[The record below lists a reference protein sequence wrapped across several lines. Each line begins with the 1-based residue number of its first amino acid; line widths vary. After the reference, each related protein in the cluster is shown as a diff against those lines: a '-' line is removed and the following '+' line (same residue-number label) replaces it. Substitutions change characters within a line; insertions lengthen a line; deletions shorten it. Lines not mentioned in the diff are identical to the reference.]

1 MKYPSSIIWLQRI
14 LGKSTGQ
21 IFVHRTQCSYYPDN
35 EHGLDAQ
42 AVAALVFAKIL
53 ENMLLV
59 TGEKALLFNCADVY
73 CRRVQH
79 TKSCILLTITHN
91 IPNYDRNS
99 IIYLRTLAAI
109 HVQAHEWPSNTT
121 GHYLLICRKC
131 SRGVRWQNSI
141 KFIFKK
147 TQTAVWD
154 NGAQATLAEETPEPA
169 SVFGS
174 AALNKESMTLAD
186 RLSSY
191 LTKANENVCILIIFL
206 IYENTLI

>member
-21 IFVHRTQCSYYPDN
+21 IFIHRTQCSYYPDN

-59 TGEKALLFNCADVY
+59 TGENALLFNCAEVY

-141 KFIFKK
+141 KFIFQK
-147 TQTAVWD
+147 TQYSCMGQR
-154 NGAQATLAEETPEPA
+154 GASNARGRNPGTSISIWERSSKQGIHDIGWQTLFI
-169 SVFGS
+169 SNQS
-174 AALNKESMTLAD
+174 
-186 RLSSY
+186 
-191 LTKANENVCILIIFL
+191 
-206 IYENTLI
+206 